1 MKLFK
6 FLWIPVVTVLLLVL
20 VLNGYIYF
28 NQDNLIFAKE
38 KINTKKVRPYGSHF
52 EDVYLDMD
60 DGSKF
65 KCWFVKTKDHEKKPV
80 FLYYLGKGGYIEKYV
95 KLFDMIV
102 QRVDVSIFSCS
113 NRGCGTNEGTPSEEQ
128 LYKDA
133 LVSFNYLKGKNTKQ
147 LFIFG
152 NSMGGAVALETA
164 SRHQKDIYGVIL
176 ENTFLSMK
184 KISEETHPFLN
195 FFLISFDTLIRTKMD
210 NMEKIKKIHI
220 PLLINISEQDEVVP
234 PEHSKILFELS
245 PSKHKFKYL
254 SKKGTHNNIIKVDDG
269 SYHASLKKFV
279 QTAISVREGK
289 EIPEIERPPPAAAV

>member
-1 MKLFK
+1 MKLLK
-6 FLWIPVVTVLLLVL
+6 FLWIPVVTVIILVL

-28 NQDNLIFAKE
+28 NQDNLIFGKE
-38 KINTKKVRPYGSHF
+38 KINPKKVRPYGSHF

-60 DGSKF
+60 DGSNF
-65 KCWFVKTKDHEKKPV
+65 KCWFIKAKDHENKPV

-113 NRGCGTNEGTPSEEQ
+113 NRGCGTNEGNPSEEQ

-133 LVSFNYLKGKNTKQ
+133 MVPFNYLKQKNTKQ

-164 SRHQKDIYGVIL
+164 SKHQEDIHGLIL
-176 ENTFLSMK
+176 ENPFLSLK
-184 KISEETHPFLN
+184 KISEETNPFLN
-195 FFLISFDTLIRTKMD
+195 FFLLSFDMLIRTKMD
-210 NMEKIKKIHI
+210 NIEKIKKIHI
-220 PLLINISEQDEVVP
+220 PLLVNISEMDELVP
-234 PEHSKILFELS
+234 PEHSKILFELC
-245 PSKHKFKYL
+245 PSKHKFKYF

-279 QTAISVREGK
+279 QTAINVHEGIA
-289 EIPEIERPPPAAAV
+289 EPQVPPPPAAA

>member
-1 MKLFK
+1 MKLLK
-6 FLWIPVVTVLLLVL
+6 FVWIPVVTVVVLVL
-20 VLNGYIYF
+20 LLNGYIYF

-38 KINTKKVRPYGSHF
+38 KINPNKIRPYGSHF

-65 KCWFVKTKDHEKKPV
+65 KCWFVKTEDHENKPV

-95 KLFDMIV
+95 RLFDMIV

-113 NRGCGTNEGTPSEEQ
+113 NRGCGTNEGNPSEEQ

-133 LVSFNYLKGKNTKQ
+133 LVPFNYLKQKNTKQ

-164 SRHQKDIYGVIL
+164 SKHQQDIYGLIL
-176 ENTFLSMK
+176 ENTFVSMK
-184 KISEETHPFLN
+184 KMSEQSYPFLN
-195 FFLISFDTLIRTKMD
+195 FFLLSFDILIRTQMD
-210 NMEKIKKIHI
+210 NAEKIKKIHV
-220 PLLINISEQDEVVP
+220 PLLINTSGRDEIIP
-234 PEHSKILFELS
+234 PEHSRILFELC

-254 SKKGTHNNIIKVDDG
+254 ARKGTHNNIIIGDEG
-269 SYHASLKKFV
+269 SYHESMKKFV
-279 QTAISVREGK
+279 EVAISVREGK
-289 EIPEIERPPPAAAV
+289 AEA

>member
-1 MKLFK
+1 MK
-6 FLWIPVVTVLLLVL
+6 FLNFFWIPIAAVLTLVL
-20 VLNGYIYF
+20 VLNGYAYF

-38 KINTKKVRPYGSHF
+38 KINPDAIRPYGSHF

-60 DGSKF
+60 DGRKF
-65 KCWFVKTKDHEKKPV
+65 KCWFVKAEDHENKPV
-80 FLYYLGKGGYIEKYV
+80 FLYYLGKGGYVEKYV

-133 LVSFNYLKGKNTKQ
+133 LVPLNYLKKKQTKQ

-152 NSMGGAVALETA
+152 NSMGCAVALETA
-164 SRHQKDIYGVIL
+164 SRHQKDIHGVIL
-176 ENTFLSMK
+176 ENPFLTIRKM
-184 KISEETHPFLN
+184 SEQNYPFLN
-195 FFLISFDTLIRTKMD
+195 FFLLNYEILIRTKMD
-210 NMEKIKKIHI
+210 NEEKIKRLHV
-220 PLLINISEQDEVVP
+220 PLLINTSGMDELVP
-234 PEHSKILFELS
+234 PEHSRILFEFC
-245 PSKHKFKYL
+245 PSKYKFRYV
-254 SKKGTHNNIIKVDDG
+254 SKKGTHNNIIKGDDG

-289 EIPEIERPPPAAAV
+289 AERQIQPPPPAAA